1 MHEKP
6 MLDRL
11 IDGYM
16 WGGAICAVLHV
27 GAWIVEAVRRRKVE
41 VPAMMMMLLLAISP
55 LWPLYLVAFGRAGF
69 GKR

>member
-16 WGGAICAVLHV
+16 WGGAFCAVLHV
-27 GAWIVEAVRRRKVE
+27 GVWIFEVVRKRKVE
-41 VPAMMMMLLLAISP
+41 GGAMFAMLLLAVSP
-55 LWPLYLVAFGRAGF
+55 LWPLYLVGFARAGF